1 MLHTDCQKQQPQAE
15 RRQIRQNHIEPAR
28 ANFHRLPCPEEKC
41 LTGGCGGNPEKLTA
55 IGNFVQASLLN
66 CHGFVEARCPRAMYE
81 FAAYE
86 FASDYG
92 CKTQR
97 YSDGVRLVQH
107 RFIKFEI
114 LTKDL
119 GTCWFSVKIKLHGRH
134 RPCVF
139 MIMVLALLKCAS
151 SWHIL
156 CFTAFEA
163 LKKGSGTSSQMAQW
177 ALRTIGS

>member
-1 MLHTDCQKQQPQAE
+1 MFHANCQEQQPKTE
-15 RRQIRQNHIEPAR
+15 CRHIRQNHIEPAR

-55 IGNFVQASLLN
+55 IGNFEQASLLN
-66 CHGFVEARCPRAMYE
+66 CHGFVEARCPRALLE

-86 FASDYG
+86 FASNYG
-92 CKTQR
+92 CKTLR
-97 YSDGVRLVQH
+97 SSDGVRLVQQH
-107 RFIKFEI
+107 FIKFEI

-134 RPCVF
+134 RQCVF

-151 SWHIL
+151 SIRVLSLQPVDADYGGFHPVSG
-156 CFTAFEA
+156 
-163 LKKGSGTSSQMAQW
+163 GSGQCS
-177 ALRTIGS
+177 RGS